1 MPESEADVMSEDS
14 VQIEVENN
22 CKSTKQDIKV
32 FNKVNY
38 YYSKQLF

>member
-22 CKSTKQDIKV
+22 CKSTKQNINV
-32 FNKVNY
+32 FNKVIY
-38 YYSKQLF
+38 YYKKQLF